1 MALEGVLDDLDV
13 VLDDLVE
20 DVVANRDHY
29 VVGIL
34 DCRLS
39 RSTRPRG

>member
-39 RSTRPRG
+39 RSIHTRG